1 MKTKEFIKRVED
13 LGYTIFS
20 TNEPFIQ
27 IYDHRERIL
36 AEVSREKQYQINI
49 NKDEHITKTL
59 FDLIVEY
66 ASTPA
71 EDREEEKRY
80 YLKHRWLTEGG
91 FYRYVKHHTKAY
103 GKKYELASWTYGDT
117 SDMQYTFKEIEE
129 IKKKFD
135 TDLSDFEM
143 VEVEDEK

>member
-66 ASTPA
+66 ASTPV

-129 IKKKFD
+129 IKKKFN
-135 TDLSDFEM
+135 TDLSDFEL
-143 VEVEDEK
+143 VEVKE